1 MELTLAQIEFI
12 QRDIHTKGIR
22 FDDLSDSLLDH
33 ICCIIEQDPNT
44 DFDSAYKKSLLAF
57 GENGLKTIQNQTI
70 FLLILK
76 RKIIMKKTM
85 YLIGYIAL
93 FLSTTGLLFK
103 LQHWPGAAIILTI
116 GIALLNFG
124 FLPMYFYDRYK
135 KAIR

>member
-12 QRDIHTKGIR
+12 QQDIHTKGIS

-33 ICCIIEQDPNT
+33 ICCIIEQDPTT
-44 DFDSAYKKSLLAF
+44 DFDTAYNKSLLAF
-57 GENGLKTIQNQTI
+57 GENGLKNIQDQTI

-103 LQHWPGAAIILTI
+103 LQHWPGAAIILTL

>member
-12 QRDIHTKGIR
+12 QRDIHTKGIS

-44 DFDSAYKKSLLAF
+44 DFDTAYNKSLLAF
-57 GENGLKTIQNQTI
+57 GENGLKNIQDQTI

-103 LQHWPGAAIILTI
+103 LQHWPGAAIILTL